1 MNGKL
6 PLAARIVEVLLGA
19 LFLLAAVLKALDANL
34 FVHQIFLY
42 GVFEDQTLLGMVAL
56 VTLFVETVLGLAMVL
71 GLRMRGLVPVAVLGL
86 LVFFTGLIM
95 YAWPEDCGCFG
106 KVKMGPEVSIAKNVA
121 MMAAAAFILYA
132 LRGRDVRQIPL
143 RIGVSVV
150 VGLLASA
157 YAYPQV
163 FQQSVRNS
171 PAVATPA
178 PPATPAPAVENTPA
192 PDVSTPSAV
201 PAPAAPGPYAGY
213 IVETEFGEQLDIGQG
228 DYLVA
233 SLSMTCEHCMEA
245 VPTLNELML
254 NPEMPRLV
262 AFALEPEPGKMV
274 EFQAMTG
281 AQFPMLNFGSNFL
294 EFSRFM
300 AAAPPRLALVRN
312 GHIGVVWDGEI
323 PDAATIQAAV
333 SAALSGS

>member
-1 MNGKL
+1 MTGKL
-6 PLAARIVEVLLGA
+6 PLAARIVEVLLGG

-71 GLRMRGLVPVAVLGL
+71 GLRLRGLVPVAVLAL

-106 KVKMGPEVSIAKNVA
+106 KVKMGPEISIAKNIA
-121 MMAAAAFILYA
+121 MMAAGGFILYA
-132 LRGRDVRQIPL
+132 LRGRDVRQVPL

-163 FQQSVRNS
+163 FQQSVRANATVAAPAS
-171 PAVATPA
+171 PSTPA
-178 PPATPAPAVENTPA
+178 PSTADTRAAEPAPATPTPAPAT
-192 PDVSTPSAV
+192 
-201 PAPAAPGPYAGY
+201 PGPYAGY
-213 IVETEFGEQLDIGQG
+213 IVETDFGEQLDIGQG

-233 SLSMTCEHCMEA
+233 TLSMTCEHCMAA

-262 AFALEPEPGKMV
+262 AFVLEPEPGKMV

-281 AQFPMLNFGSNFL
+281 SQFPMLNFGNNFL

-300 AAAPPRLALVRN
+300 AAAPPRLALVRD
-312 GHIGVVWDGEI
+312 GHVGVVWDGEI